1 QAELHRRV
9 ALLSQDAPL
18 LLGTVRTNLLIGDAQ
33 ADDAALWRAL
43 DAARLG
49 EVVRGLPHGLDTW
62 IGETGA
68 GLSAGQAR
76 RLCLARALLTGAS
89 AILLDEPTAGLDA
102 ATEAELLAD
111 LARATQGRT
120 VVLATHARLPPG
132 TVDTV
137 YTLQAGRLH
146 RAAPM

>member
-1 QAELHRRV
+1 APGQRV
-9 ALLSQDAPL
+9 AIVGASGAGKSTVLQL
-18 LLGTVRTNLLIGDAQ
+18 LLL
-33 ADDAALWRAL
+33 
-43 DAARLG
+43 
-49 EVVRGLPHGLDTW
+49 
-62 IGETGA
+62 
-68 GLSAGQAR
+68 
-76 RLCLARALLTGAS
+76 
-89 AILLDEPTAGLDA
+89 LLDEPTAGLDA

>member
-1 QAELHRRV
+1 SLRV
-9 ALLSQDAPL
+9 APGQRVAIVGAS
-18 LLGTVRTNLLIGDAQ
+18 
-33 ADDAALWRAL
+33 
-43 DAARLG
+43 
-49 EVVRGLPHGLDTW
+49 
-62 IGETGA
+62 GA
-68 GLSAGQAR
+68 GKSTVLQLR